1 MAGSNWETD
10 KALDRYI
17 HDYFVKRKLHESARA
32 FMAEAKVSAEPV
44 VIDAPDGFLYEWWC
58 IFWEM
63 HAARSNQKRSESMA
77 AYLDAK
83 QRRDVEHRQQIQM
96 RQLQLMQQR
105 NFQLER
111 MRNAHS
117 MDSEAYTGIIDAN
130 QIALLKSAANQQSG
144 LRQGNTVGMSAAFQ
158 KMEYRNQPGNDTRPQ
173 GNLSG
178 AQRPLPMD
186 HSPAYGQALIQSD
199 PGSGFAGL
207 NRGVAIANVPP
218 KGRPLTGLDQPH
230 LNSGAQLQGQN
241 SHNSVQNQTQFLLA
255 QSQAHGSLTNTSYYA
270 DMDPHRIGGVPI
282 SISTAKDGQSTK
294 YNGSVCS
301 PTGSVSSKVQKLSSH
316 QHDHAQQQMQ
326 QNNNKMKQPSS
337 PGPANSNG
345 TGNALSHSPN
355 SPPSTHISD
364 DGATKTPNHR
374 PANLPNN
381 TMMSGREGTSGLLYS
396 CDHLEDFKNFEDF
409 DSLEADLE
417 SYLNSD
423 GEDESEALSSP
434 FQTLQAGRVICD
446 SGIEVMY
453 VIRLRLREEIGRFG
467 KEDEKARRSGYEVSE
482 DEKFRRRSRSLKKKA
497 MNASTKLTHNF
508 KKRSKRVADDLR
520 DGSVSVED
528 VRDAEEEKAVNA
540 FRRILIEK
548 ELLPARHDN
557 YHTMLRFLKARKF
570 DFDRALVMWSDMLHW
585 RQEYGADSILQD
597 FIYEEYEEIQNHY
610 PHGYHGVDK
619 EGHPVYIERIG
630 KVEPSKLMNVTTVE
644 RFLKYHVQGFERA
657 FAEKFPACSIAS
669 RRHIDSNTTILDVH
683 GVNWMTF
690 GKIAHDLV
698 MRIQKIDGDNYPETL
713 HQMYIVNAGSGFKF
727 LWNTAKT
734 FLDPKTT
741 SKIHVL
747 GNKFSSKLLEVVEA
761 SQLPRFLG
769 GNCTCPYDGGCLR
782 SDKGPWND
790 PEIMKLVRDTQANYQ
805 RKTSTSS
812 DGEDL
817 DLKPLKLTSCSNT
830 KDYASGSHPGLSTQ
844 QTMLIHGVQTPA
856 QVADVTSQ
864 DQSSSQSSQEC
875 WQRLQQLEEMVTELV
890 KKPTQI
896 PQEKDDMLV
905 DSMNRIKCM
914 EYDLQKTKRALVA
927 TATKQVELAET
938 FENLKESS
946 SMHGVTSC
954 WLRKRKS
961 GPSRK

>member
-58 IFWEM
+58 IFLGD
-63 HAARSNQKRSESMA
+63 ACCK
-77 AYLDAK
+77 AK

-218 KGRPLTGLDQPH
+218 KGTALDR
-230 LNSGAQLQGQN
+230 AQLQGQN

-270 DMDPHRIGGVPI
+270 DMDPHRIDGVPI

-381 TMMSGREGTSGLLYS
+381 MMMSGQEGTSGLLYS

-434 FQTLQAGRVICD
+434 FQTLQVICD
-446 SGIEVMY
+446 AGIEVMY

-520 DGSVSVED
+520 EGSVSVED

-747 GNKFSSKLLEVVEA
+747 GNKFSSKLLEVVDA

-790 PEIMKLVRDTQANYQ
+790 PEIMKLVRDTQANYH

-817 DLKPLKLTSCSNT
+817 DLKPLKLTSCSNS

-844 QTMLIHGVQTPA
+844 QAMLIHGVQTPA

-946 SMHGVTSC
+946 SMHADDSLCKV
-954 WLRKRKS
+954 L
-961 GPSRK
+961 

>member
-1 MAGSNWETD
+1 MAGEI
-10 KALDRYI
+10 L
-17 HDYFVKRKLHESARA
+17 
-32 FMAEAKVSAEPV
+32 M
-44 VIDAPDGFLYEWWC
+44 
-58 IFWEM
+58 
-63 HAARSNQKRSESMA
+63 
-77 AYLDAK
+77 
-83 QRRDVEHRQQIQM
+83 IQ
-96 RQLQLMQQR
+96 
-105 NFQLER
+105 
-111 MRNAHS
+111 
-117 MDSEAYTGIIDAN
+117 
-130 QIALLKSAANQQSG
+130 
-144 LRQGNTVGMSAAFQ
+144 
-158 KMEYRNQPGNDTRPQ
+158 
-173 GNLSG
+173 
-178 AQRPLPMD
+178 
-186 HSPAYGQALIQSD
+186 
-199 PGSGFAGL
+199 
-207 NRGVAIANVPP
+207 
-218 KGRPLTGLDQPH
+218 
-230 LNSGAQLQGQN
+230 
-241 SHNSVQNQTQFLLA
+241 
-255 QSQAHGSLTNTSYYA
+255 
-270 DMDPHRIGGVPI
+270 
-282 SISTAKDGQSTK
+282 
-294 YNGSVCS
+294 
-301 PTGSVSSKVQKLSSH
+301 
-316 QHDHAQQQMQ
+316 
-326 QNNNKMKQPSS
+326 
-337 PGPANSNG
+337 
-345 TGNALSHSPN
+345 
-355 SPPSTHISD
+355 
-364 DGATKTPNHR
+364 
-374 PANLPNN
+374 
-381 TMMSGREGTSGLLYS
+381 
-396 CDHLEDFKNFEDF
+396 
-409 DSLEADLE
+409 
-417 SYLNSD
+417 
-423 GEDESEALSSP
+423 
-434 FQTLQAGRVICD
+434 
-446 SGIEVMY
+446 
-453 VIRLRLREEIGRFG
+453 
-467 KEDEKARRSGYEVSE
+467 EDEKARRSGYEVSE

-844 QTMLIHGVQTPA
+844 QTMLIHGVQETLQQTPSCSMRETIASTPAVQVLNMTGPTNLVKKIMEMKLHKLQQIPSSIVFYTLKLLTCIHIILSTLGRLFSVRNSEKNLHRQTPA

-954 WLRKRKS
+954 WLRKRKLMILCA
-961 GPSRK
+961 RF

>member
-1 MAGSNWETD
+1 MAGSNWEND

-32 FMAEAKVSAEPV
+32 FMAEAKLLMLLMDFCMSGGV
-44 VIDAPDGFLYEWWC
+44 FL
-58 IFWEM
+58 EM

-77 AYLDAK
+77 AYLDVDSNAATAIDAAK
-83 QRRDVEHRQQIQM
+83 KFSARTHEKCSF
-96 RQLQLMQQR
+96 
-105 NFQLER
+105 N
-111 MRNAHS
+111 
-117 MDSEAYTGIIDAN
+117 DSEAYTGIIDAN
-130 QIALLKSAANQQSG
+130 QIALLSQRLISRGESTLFG

-218 KGRPLTGLDQPH
+218 KGRPLT
-230 LNSGAQLQGQN
+230 
-241 SHNSVQNQTQFLLA
+241 
-255 QSQAHGSLTNTSYYA
+255 
-270 DMDPHRIGGVPI
+270 
-282 SISTAKDGQSTK
+282 
-294 YNGSVCS
+294 
-301 PTGSVSSKVQKLSSH
+301 VQKLSSH

-337 PGPANSNG
+337 
-345 TGNALSHSPN
+345 L
-355 SPPSTHISD
+355 D
-364 DGATKTPNHR
+364 
-374 PANLPNN
+374 
-381 TMMSGREGTSGLLYS
+381 LLIVM
-396 CDHLEDFKNFEDF
+396 EDFKNFEDF

-657 FAEKFPACSIAS
+657 FAEKFPRMFYCFKE
-669 RRHIDSNTTILDVH
+669 
-683 GVNWMTF
+683 NWMTF

-747 GNKFSSKLLEVVEA
+747 GNKFSSKLLEVVDA

-817 DLKPLKLTSCSNT
+817 DLKPLKLTSCSNS

-844 QTMLIHGVQTPA
+844 QAMLIHGVQTPA

-875 WQRLQQLEEMVTELV
+875 WHRLQQLEEMVTELV

>member
-1 MAGSNWETD
+1 MAGEI
-10 KALDRYI
+10 L
-17 HDYFVKRKLHESARA
+17 
-32 FMAEAKVSAEPV
+32 M
-44 VIDAPDGFLYEWWC
+44 
-58 IFWEM
+58 
-63 HAARSNQKRSESMA
+63 
-77 AYLDAK
+77 
-83 QRRDVEHRQQIQM
+83 IQ
-96 RQLQLMQQR
+96 
-105 NFQLER
+105 
-111 MRNAHS
+111 
-117 MDSEAYTGIIDAN
+117 
-130 QIALLKSAANQQSG
+130 
-144 LRQGNTVGMSAAFQ
+144 
-158 KMEYRNQPGNDTRPQ
+158 
-173 GNLSG
+173 
-178 AQRPLPMD
+178 
-186 HSPAYGQALIQSD
+186 
-199 PGSGFAGL
+199 
-207 NRGVAIANVPP
+207 
-218 KGRPLTGLDQPH
+218 
-230 LNSGAQLQGQN
+230 
-241 SHNSVQNQTQFLLA
+241 
-255 QSQAHGSLTNTSYYA
+255 
-270 DMDPHRIGGVPI
+270 
-282 SISTAKDGQSTK
+282 
-294 YNGSVCS
+294 
-301 PTGSVSSKVQKLSSH
+301 
-316 QHDHAQQQMQ
+316 
-326 QNNNKMKQPSS
+326 
-337 PGPANSNG
+337 
-345 TGNALSHSPN
+345 
-355 SPPSTHISD
+355 
-364 DGATKTPNHR
+364 
-374 PANLPNN
+374 
-381 TMMSGREGTSGLLYS
+381 
-396 CDHLEDFKNFEDF
+396 
-409 DSLEADLE
+409 
-417 SYLNSD
+417 
-423 GEDESEALSSP
+423 
-434 FQTLQAGRVICD
+434 
-446 SGIEVMY
+446 
-453 VIRLRLREEIGRFG
+453 
-467 KEDEKARRSGYEVSE
+467 EDEKARRSGYEVSE

-520 DGSVSVED
+520 EGSVSVED

-597 FIYEEYEEIQNHY
+597 FIYEEYEEIQT
-610 PHGYHGVDK
+610 
-619 EGHPVYIERIG
+619 II
-630 KVEPSKLMNVTTVE
+630 LT
-644 RFLKYHVQGFERA
+644 GFERA

-747 GNKFSSKLLEVVEA
+747 GNKFSSKLLEVVDA

-817 DLKPLKLTSCSNT
+817 NLKPLKLTSCSNT

-844 QTMLIHGVQTPA
+844 QAMLIHGVQETLQQTPSCSMRETVASTPAVQVLNMTGPTNLVKKIMEMKLHKLQQIPSSIVFYTLKLLTCIHIILSTLGRLFSVRNSEKNLRRQTPA

-938 FENLKESS
+938 LKI
-946 SMHGVTSC
+946 
-954 WLRKRKS
+954 LKRAAACME
-961 GPSRK
+961 

>member
-1 MAGSNWETD
+1 MAGEI
-10 KALDRYI
+10 L
-17 HDYFVKRKLHESARA
+17 
-32 FMAEAKVSAEPV
+32 M
-44 VIDAPDGFLYEWWC
+44 
-58 IFWEM
+58 
-63 HAARSNQKRSESMA
+63 
-77 AYLDAK
+77 
-83 QRRDVEHRQQIQM
+83 IQ
-96 RQLQLMQQR
+96 
-105 NFQLER
+105 
-111 MRNAHS
+111 
-117 MDSEAYTGIIDAN
+117 
-130 QIALLKSAANQQSG
+130 
-144 LRQGNTVGMSAAFQ
+144 
-158 KMEYRNQPGNDTRPQ
+158 
-173 GNLSG
+173 
-178 AQRPLPMD
+178 
-186 HSPAYGQALIQSD
+186 
-199 PGSGFAGL
+199 
-207 NRGVAIANVPP
+207 
-218 KGRPLTGLDQPH
+218 
-230 LNSGAQLQGQN
+230 
-241 SHNSVQNQTQFLLA
+241 
-255 QSQAHGSLTNTSYYA
+255 
-270 DMDPHRIGGVPI
+270 
-282 SISTAKDGQSTK
+282 
-294 YNGSVCS
+294 
-301 PTGSVSSKVQKLSSH
+301 
-316 QHDHAQQQMQ
+316 
-326 QNNNKMKQPSS
+326 
-337 PGPANSNG
+337 
-345 TGNALSHSPN
+345 
-355 SPPSTHISD
+355 
-364 DGATKTPNHR
+364 
-374 PANLPNN
+374 
-381 TMMSGREGTSGLLYS
+381 
-396 CDHLEDFKNFEDF
+396 
-409 DSLEADLE
+409 
-417 SYLNSD
+417 
-423 GEDESEALSSP
+423 
-434 FQTLQAGRVICD
+434 
-446 SGIEVMY
+446 
-453 VIRLRLREEIGRFG
+453 
-467 KEDEKARRSGYEVSE
+467 EDEKARRSGYEVSE

-741 SKIHVL
+741 SKIH
-747 GNKFSSKLLEVVEA
+747 LLEVVDA
-761 SQLPRFLG
+761 SQLTTFSWV

-830 KDYASGSHPGLSTQ
+830 KDYAVWFTSRVEHPAGHAYSWGSTCDRKPYNRPPSCSMQETVASTPA
-844 QTMLIHGVQTPA
+844 VQVLNMTGRPPA

-905 DSMNRIKCM
+905 DSINRIKCM

>member
-1 MAGSNWETD
+1 MAGEI
-10 KALDRYI
+10 L
-17 HDYFVKRKLHESARA
+17 
-32 FMAEAKVSAEPV
+32 M
-44 VIDAPDGFLYEWWC
+44 
-58 IFWEM
+58 
-63 HAARSNQKRSESMA
+63 
-77 AYLDAK
+77 
-83 QRRDVEHRQQIQM
+83 IQ
-96 RQLQLMQQR
+96 
-105 NFQLER
+105 
-111 MRNAHS
+111 
-117 MDSEAYTGIIDAN
+117 
-130 QIALLKSAANQQSG
+130 
-144 LRQGNTVGMSAAFQ
+144 
-158 KMEYRNQPGNDTRPQ
+158 
-173 GNLSG
+173 
-178 AQRPLPMD
+178 
-186 HSPAYGQALIQSD
+186 
-199 PGSGFAGL
+199 
-207 NRGVAIANVPP
+207 
-218 KGRPLTGLDQPH
+218 
-230 LNSGAQLQGQN
+230 
-241 SHNSVQNQTQFLLA
+241 
-255 QSQAHGSLTNTSYYA
+255 
-270 DMDPHRIGGVPI
+270 
-282 SISTAKDGQSTK
+282 
-294 YNGSVCS
+294 
-301 PTGSVSSKVQKLSSH
+301 
-316 QHDHAQQQMQ
+316 
-326 QNNNKMKQPSS
+326 
-337 PGPANSNG
+337 
-345 TGNALSHSPN
+345 
-355 SPPSTHISD
+355 
-364 DGATKTPNHR
+364 
-374 PANLPNN
+374 
-381 TMMSGREGTSGLLYS
+381 
-396 CDHLEDFKNFEDF
+396 
-409 DSLEADLE
+409 
-417 SYLNSD
+417 
-423 GEDESEALSSP
+423 
-434 FQTLQAGRVICD
+434 
-446 SGIEVMY
+446 
-453 VIRLRLREEIGRFG
+453 
-467 KEDEKARRSGYEVSE
+467 EDEKARRSGYEVSE

-713 HQMYIVNAGSGFKF
+713 HQMSWA
-727 LWNTAKT
+727 T
-734 FLDPKTT
+734 
-741 SKIHVL
+741 
-747 GNKFSSKLLEVVEA
+747 KFSSKLLEVVDA
-761 SQLPRFLG
+761 SQLTTFSWV

-830 KDYASGSHPGLSTQ
+830 KDYAVWFTSRVEHPAGHAYSWGSSRP
-844 QTMLIHGVQTPA
+844 PA

-905 DSMNRIKCM
+905 DSINRIKCM

>member
-1 MAGSNWETD
+1 MAGEI
-10 KALDRYI
+10 L
-17 HDYFVKRKLHESARA
+17 
-32 FMAEAKVSAEPV
+32 M
-44 VIDAPDGFLYEWWC
+44 
-58 IFWEM
+58 
-63 HAARSNQKRSESMA
+63 
-77 AYLDAK
+77 
-83 QRRDVEHRQQIQM
+83 IQ
-96 RQLQLMQQR
+96 
-105 NFQLER
+105 
-111 MRNAHS
+111 
-117 MDSEAYTGIIDAN
+117 
-130 QIALLKSAANQQSG
+130 
-144 LRQGNTVGMSAAFQ
+144 
-158 KMEYRNQPGNDTRPQ
+158 
-173 GNLSG
+173 
-178 AQRPLPMD
+178 
-186 HSPAYGQALIQSD
+186 
-199 PGSGFAGL
+199 
-207 NRGVAIANVPP
+207 
-218 KGRPLTGLDQPH
+218 
-230 LNSGAQLQGQN
+230 
-241 SHNSVQNQTQFLLA
+241 
-255 QSQAHGSLTNTSYYA
+255 
-270 DMDPHRIGGVPI
+270 
-282 SISTAKDGQSTK
+282 
-294 YNGSVCS
+294 
-301 PTGSVSSKVQKLSSH
+301 
-316 QHDHAQQQMQ
+316 
-326 QNNNKMKQPSS
+326 
-337 PGPANSNG
+337 
-345 TGNALSHSPN
+345 
-355 SPPSTHISD
+355 
-364 DGATKTPNHR
+364 
-374 PANLPNN
+374 
-381 TMMSGREGTSGLLYS
+381 
-396 CDHLEDFKNFEDF
+396 
-409 DSLEADLE
+409 
-417 SYLNSD
+417 
-423 GEDESEALSSP
+423 
-434 FQTLQAGRVICD
+434 
-446 SGIEVMY
+446 
-453 VIRLRLREEIGRFG
+453 
-467 KEDEKARRSGYEVSE
+467 EDEKARRSGYEVSE

-520 DGSVSVED
+520 EGSVSVED

-597 FIYEEYEEIQNHY
+597 FIYEEYEEIQTIILT
-610 PHGYHGVDK
+610 

-747 GNKFSSKLLEVVEA
+747 GNKFSSKLLEVVDA

-817 DLKPLKLTSCSNT
+817 NLKPLKLTSCSNT

-844 QTMLIHGVQTPA
+844 QAMLIHGVQETLQQTPSCSMRETVASTPAVQVLNMTGPTNLVKKIMEMKLHKLQQIPSSITPA

-938 FENLKESS
+938 LKI
-946 SMHGVTSC
+946 
-954 WLRKRKS
+954 LKRAAACM
-961 GPSRK
+961 